1 MLVERDFV
9 RQKLNGDDGPDE
21 DGFVLL
27 GDNEDVLPLF
37 RTSGQIGITSTFVL
51 CLWMLPLALHTF
63 SLPTIRSLLHR
74 NFRHSPA
81 EAQLTWTHY
90 PHQPNPPP

>member
-1 MLVERDFV
+1 MLVEWDFV

-37 RTSGQIGITSTFVL
+37 RTSGQ
-51 CLWMLPLALHTF
+51 
-63 SLPTIRSLLHR
+63 
-74 NFRHSPA
+74 
-81 EAQLTWTHY
+81 E
-90 PHQPNPPP
+90 